1 MSKPNKS
8 QRQVA
13 REGVAPLGADKT
25 RILILGGGFAGVE
38 AARYLDRTAAKRA
51 NVDVTLVS
59 RENFSLFTPM
69 LHEVVASD
77 LEPADIC
84 NPLRKLLRR
93 VTVLSGEIQTIDL
106 AARRVTV
113 SYGIRELQRELPF
126 DYLVLALG
134 SETNYFGV
142 PGVADHALGIKTLRD
157 AVMLRAG
164 VIAMLEAASVEPDP
178 ERRQRML
185 TFVIVGGGFAGVE
198 TVGAI
203 NDLARQSLRHYGG
216 IDPRDVRVL
225 LIHGGPVI
233 LPELGQAL
241 GLYAQE
247 KLRKR
252 HVEIKLNT
260 KVIAYADGTVH
271 CDDGEAVPADML
283 VWAGGVSP
291 SPILQDTP
299 FELQRGRV
307 VVDAT
312 LEVPRFPGVWAVG
325 DCAASSDPTSHQP
338 YPPTAQHAMREGRRA
353 AQNICARL
361 QGARATPFVYKMP
374 GQLAAIGRRTG
385 VARIFGLQLSGV
397 VGWVLWRTVY
407 LLKLPRLEK
416 KLRVGLQWALDV
428 VFERD
433 LAQYI
438 TPRDVEAVHRLLATA
453 RQRHGAPAPDVSAAA
468 SRHVGAERAAS

>member
-1 MSKPNKS
+1 MNEPNKN
-8 QRQVA
+8 QPKIEA
-13 REGVAPLGADKT
+13 EGVAHPGADKT

-51 NVDVTLVS
+51 NVEVTLVG
-59 RENFSLFTPM
+59 RDNFILFTPM

-77 LEPADIC
+77 LEPPDIC

-93 VTVLSGEIQTIDL
+93 VTVVSGEIRTINL
-106 AARRVTV
+106 AARRVTI
-113 SYGIRELQRELPF
+113 SYGIRELTRELPF

-134 SETNYFGV
+134 SETSFLGI
-142 PGVADHALGIKTLRD
+142 PGVAEHALGIKTLRD

-178 ERRQRML
+178 GRRKRML

-203 NDLARQSLRHYGG
+203 NDLARQSLQHYGG
-216 IDPRDVRVL
+216 IDPREVRVI

-233 LPELGQAL
+233 LPELGEAL
-241 GLYAQE
+241 GVYAQE

-252 HVEIKLNT
+252 QVEIKLKT
-260 KVIAYADGTVH
+260 RVTAYGDGAVH
-271 CDDGEAVPADML
+271 CNDGEAAAADML

-291 SPILQDTP
+291 SPILKDTP
-299 FELQRGRV
+299 FDLERGRV
-307 VVDAT
+307 VVDST
-312 LEVPRFPGVWAVG
+312 LEVPRFPGIWAVG
-325 DCAASSDPTSHQP
+325 DCAAIIDPTSKNP
-338 YPPTAQHAMREGRRA
+338 YPPTAQHAIREGRRA
-353 AQNICARL
+353 AKNICARL
-361 QGARATPFVYKMP
+361 KGERATPFLYKAP

-385 VARIFGLQLSGV
+385 VARIFGLKFSGV

-407 LLKLPRLEK
+407 LMKLPRLEK
-416 KLRVGLQWALDV
+416 KIRVGLRWVLDV

-438 TPRDVEAVHRLLATA
+438 NPRDIESVNRLLEIA
-453 RQRHGAPAPDVSAAA
+453 RQPHGAPPPELSA
-468 SRHVGAERAAS
+468 GGMK